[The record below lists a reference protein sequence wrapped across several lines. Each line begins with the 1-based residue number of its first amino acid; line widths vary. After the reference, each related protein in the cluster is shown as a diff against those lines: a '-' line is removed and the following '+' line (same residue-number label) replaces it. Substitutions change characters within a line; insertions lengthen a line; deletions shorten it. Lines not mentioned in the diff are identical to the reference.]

1 MHRNIFSILSTFGN
15 RSLSPTGGDT
25 EGVRLWFVLLVL
37 FTLTG
42 CEKTPV
48 LDCFVSTGSIVQEER
63 PIGEFQTLVLSNN
76 LNLILRQS
84 NTNRLVVEGGSNL
97 LRKIITEV
105 ENDSVLKLSNEN
117 RCNWVRS
124 FDKPINVYLDFK
136 RLDLIEYRSIGDVTN
151 VDTLR
156 LDSLNVDVREGAG
169 KIELLLKTPLVYCN
183 LHYGTADIVLKGI
196 ADLSYVYGDGFGRI
210 DNRDL
215 ISSQVY
221 VNNKSSND
229 MYLNANLRLEATI
242 ENIGN
247 IYYSGNPPEIQL
259 QRVGSGEL
267 IKID

>member
-1 MHRNIFSILSTFGN
+1 MFGN
-15 RSLSPTGGDT
+15 LFRILLPVIKHNLFPFGGST
-25 EGVRLWFVLLVL
+25 AGGLLWLLPL
-37 FTLTG
+37 LLIAFTG

-48 LDCFVSTGSIVQEER
+48 LDCFVSTGEIVKEER
-63 PIGEFQTLVLSNN
+63 QIGQFQTLVLKDN

-97 LRKIITEV
+97 LRKIVTDV
-105 ENDSVLKLSNEN
+105 ENDSVLIIRNDN
-117 RCNWVRS
+117 QCNWVRS
-124 FDKPINVYLDFK
+124 FDKPINVYLDFN

-156 LDSLNVDVREGAG
+156 LDSLSVDVREGAG
-169 KIELLLKTPLVYCN
+169 KIELILKTPLVYCN

-196 ADLSYVYGDGFGRI
+196 ADLSYVFGDGFGRI
-210 DNRDL
+210 DNRNL
-215 ISSQVY
+215 MVSQIY

-229 MYLNANLRLEATI
+229 MFLNANLRLEATI

-247 IYYSGNPPEIQL
+247 IYYSGNPQEIQL
-259 QRVGSGEL
+259 QRIGSGEL